1 MNTNQSQDR
10 NVDALRSAILSCQDN
25 KADLVTLDAGEVYSA
40 VKQFGLT
47 VVAKE
52 IYRDG
57 IIQKPNVVSF
67 LLCLWC
73 LVCHHMPHT
82 LQAETCKYVS
92 FSLCLHLHLPGGCI
106 LAVAVVRNSS
116 TLDMHSLRGSRSCH
130 SGARWTAGW
139 SLPLGHLLSRNLLPW
154 AEDEPLSQGKT
165 ANHKCYITSG
175 SIN

>member
-57 IIQKPNVVSF
+57 IIQKPNVVSI
-67 LLCLWC
+67 LLCLWR

-82 LQAETCKYVS
+82 LQAETCKYVPFHFVS
-92 FSLCLHLHLPGGCI
+92 TFISQ
-106 LAVAVVRNSS
+106 VAVF
-116 TLDMHSLRGSRSCH
+116 LR
-130 SGARWTAGW
+130 
-139 SLPLGHLLSRNLLPW
+139 LLW
-154 AEDEPLSQGKT
+154 
-165 ANHKCYITSG
+165 
-175 SIN
+175 